1 MKKNYNRIK
10 YIGYYQIIGGAI
22 GIIMLLLNT
31 NFSTNGFYLF
41 VVSLYF
47 VLCSF
52 SVFGGIL
59 LLKKKHLIGIK
70 FSIITQLLQILSF
83 TLFGFIYDFA
93 IGLYIMITIELT
105 NDTLIGLDLGFFK
118 GSFSRT
124 ANPELIELNINL
136 IAIGLAIVLS
146 KYYDEVKTKSNIG
159 KGN

>member
-1 MKKNYNRIK
+1 
-10 YIGYYQIIGGAI
+10 
-22 GIIMLLLNT
+22 
-31 NFSTNGFYLF
+31 
-41 VVSLYF
+41 
-47 VLCSF
+47 
-52 SVFGGIL
+52 
-59 LLKKKHLIGIK
+59 
-70 FSIITQLLQILSF
+70 
-83 TLFGFIYDFA
+83 
-93 IGLYIMITIELT
+93 MITIELT